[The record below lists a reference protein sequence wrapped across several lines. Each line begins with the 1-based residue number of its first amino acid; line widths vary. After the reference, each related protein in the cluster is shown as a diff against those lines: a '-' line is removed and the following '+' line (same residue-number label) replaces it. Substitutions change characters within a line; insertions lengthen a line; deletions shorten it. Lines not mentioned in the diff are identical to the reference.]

1 MVAKSSITMVKVKL
15 PFRRQ
20 RFTSL
25 TNSQWQVIKDFV
37 VTGRKIRH
45 SLRSILD
52 AIFKLNRTGCQWRNL
67 ESPFPWQTV
76 YYYFRKWKRDGTWA
90 AMLSQLVKKERVR
103 QNRNSEPSACV
114 VDSQSVRK
122 GAFVSLDSGLD
133 GGKLVNGRKRHLAV
147 DMLGLPIAI
156 FISAANVH
164 DGVAGVELLWQID
177 LATKRLELIRGDQ
190 PYGGHFKECAAFYNW
205 RVQTTQRPES
215 SKGFIPETGRWHVE
229 RSFAWLNFFRRLS
242 RDYEKTVESSAAFI
256 QITFIDIIL
265 ARISN

>member
-1 MVAKSSITMVKVKL
+1 MVKVKL

-45 SLRSILD
+45 CLRSILD

-90 AMLSQLVKKERVR
+90 TMLSQLIKKERVR
-103 QNRNSEPSACV
+103 QNRHPEPSACA

-122 GAFVSLDSGLD
+122 GALVSLDSGLD

-147 DMLGLPIAI
+147 DILGLPIAI
-156 FISAANVH
+156 FVSAANVH
-164 DGVAGVELLWQID
+164 DGVAGPL
-177 LATKRLELIRGDQ
+177 
-190 PYGGHFKECAAFYNW
+190 
-205 RVQTTQRPES
+205 
-215 SKGFIPETGRWHVE
+215 
-229 RSFAWLNFFRRLS
+229 
-242 RDYEKTVESSAAFI
+242 SAATI
-256 QITFIDIIL
+256 ASANSAMTT
-265 ARISN
+265 AR